1 MFSWRTRRQFI
12 ALAIVGLPIIFIL
25 VFFVFKIF
33 PEASCF
39 DNRQNQRELG
49 VDCGGP
55 CEPCELKN
63 PKPLTLFWARLVPVR
78 ENSYDLVALIQNPN
92 EVLSSRK
99 VDYEFTIYDGLRP
112 VTRKIGSTFI
122 FAQERMHIIE
132 PNVQAVEIPSHV
144 EFKVTGINWEFSQL
158 QKPNFVVE
166 KRDYLIEEQDGIK
179 RSVASSR
186 ILNATTFNFKEVL
199 VEVVVFDKDGNV
211 LGSNRTVISNFL
223 AGTRSEIKL
232 PWPEVLK
239 GEVRTLAVE
248 ARVNIFDTNA
258 ILTPQ

>member
-1 MFSWRTRRQFI
+1 M
-12 ALAIVGLPIIFIL
+12 
-25 VFFVFKIF
+25 
-33 PEASCF
+33 
-39 DNRQNQRELG
+39 
-49 VDCGGP
+49 
-55 CEPCELKN
+55 
-63 PKPLTLFWARLVPVR
+63 
-78 ENSYDLVALIQNPN
+78 
-92 EVLSSRK
+92 
-99 VDYEFTIYDGLRP
+99 
-112 VTRKIGSTFI
+112 
-122 FAQERMHIIE
+122 
-132 PNVQAVEIPSHV
+132 
-144 EFKVTGINWEFSQL
+144 
-158 QKPNFVVE
+158 VE

-179 RSVASSR
+179 RSVVNSR